1 MKLEELKKIYD
12 KFDIKELF
20 SEQEV
25 EEQCVLAAKW
35 INKNYKDKHPIIIGT
50 LKGALP
56 FMSAVLKHLTIPV
69 TVDYIMVKS
78 YYNNAYSTNV
88 KIYKDV
94 DLEIADRDVIIM
106 EDIIDTGKTLKKI
119 ADIFGT
125 RDVKSIAYMTLIQKT
140 VQETKVKVDFVGFTT
155 HDEFLVGFGLD
166 YSETYRE
173 LPYIAEMIFKDKKT
187 K

>member
-1 MKLEELKKIYD
+1 MRLEELKKIYD
-12 KFDIKELF
+12 EFELKELF
-20 SEQEV
+20 SQEEV
-25 EEQCVLAAKW
+25 EEKCILAAKW
-35 INKNYKDKHPIIIGT
+35 INDNYQNKHPIIIGT

-56 FMSAVLKHLTIPV
+56 FMAAVMKHLTVPV

-78 YYNNAYSTNV
+78 YYHNAYSTNV

-94 DLEIADRDVIIM
+94 DLEIADRHVIIM

-119 ADIFGT
+119 SDIFST

-140 VQETKVKVDFVGFTT
+140 VQETKVKADFVGFTT